1 MKNFEKITGNAEIL
15 ADVVLSAAHNT
26 AQDTLRA
33 IREEL
38 REQDF
43 SEKQYRFLT
52 YLLDMIQARNEL
64 QKDSARAMYV
74 DWLNQEEQPVKP
86 AQEVTPSG
94 AEETAADTD
103 KPRKIVRTKSTT
115 SNDNVNEDQA

>member
-43 SEKQYRFLT
+43 SEKQYRFLI
-52 YLLDMIQARNEL
+52 YLLDMFQARNEL
-64 QKDSARAMYV
+64 QKDSARAMYLN
-74 DWLNQEEQPVKP
+74 WLIQEEQSVKP
-86 AQEVTPSG
+86 AQGIAPSE
-94 AEETAADTD
+94 AEE
-103 KPRKIVRTKSTT
+103 K
-115 SNDNVNEDQA
+115 